1 MANMTWQS
9 IAGGANGIVY
19 YAFHTLRRANRF
31 EGDSFELAWE
41 RTKAAAFEVKKYE
54 HVLTSLEAPPKFTGG
69 TDAVAVRTWRHK
81 GDVYMLAVNCM
92 EKPQTASVKLDA
104 SADKGVDA
112 DFGPMP
118 KIADGT
124 IDLSFGPIE
133 YVMLRFRQ

>member
-1 MANMTWQS
+1 
-9 IAGGANGIVY
+9 
-19 YAFHTLRRANRF
+19 
-31 EGDSFELAWE
+31 
-41 RTKAAAFEVKKYE
+41 
-54 HVLTSLEAPPKFTGG
+54 
-69 TDAVAVRTWRHK
+69 
-81 GDVYMLAVNCM
+81 MLAVNCM